1 MAGAVKCA
9 DLANCHSADLILQP
23 EFCIP
28 GSAKTGPATQ
38 NIWSKV
44 FPFIY

>member
-23 EFCIP
+23 GICIL
-28 GSAKTGPATQ
+28 GSAKTGPAAQ
-38 NIWSKV
+38 NICSKV